1 MVATSGC
8 RATHTNKVCLL
19 SILQQVWTR
28 LNQSE
33 SRTGTIP
40 FGICILEY
48 CELILIWVRVLRPLC
63 HAEDVSANLRR
74 FKQNNN
80 RKVKVMW
87 HTAKYD
93 DQYSEFVLC
102 NYPSK
107 CTHIAVNTHTVNSH
121 PEQWAAI
128 YAAAHGEQ
136 LGVRCLAQ
144 GHLVV
149 VLKVERVLYIHSPH
163 PPPMTI
169 PAGTRFKLANLWVWL
184 STIRPRL
191 PTWLPKNCNGIGQ
204 YVLCESHIKCECFY
218 IILTETG
225 LLDNFLIAS
234 WAVVS
239 NSIPGGPQLCEFR
252 SNQLQI
258 TPGWKF
264 LVILNTLKA
273 GPGVFE

>member
-40 FGICILEY
+40 FGISILEY
-48 CELILIWVRVLRPLC
+48 CELILTWVRVLRPLC

-163 PPPMTI
+163 PPPPWQSLPDRDSNSQTYESDSLPLGHDFPHDFPKSAM
-169 PAGTRFKLANLWVWL
+169 NW
-184 STIRPRL
+184 TIRFVW
-191 PTWLPKNCNGIGQ
+191 TKS
-204 YVLCESHIKCECFY
+204 Y
-218 IILTETG
+218 
-225 LLDNFLIAS
+225 
-234 WAVVS
+234 
-239 NSIPGGPQLCEFR
+239 
-252 SNQLQI
+252 
-258 TPGWKF
+258 
-264 LVILNTLKA
+264 
-273 GPGVFE
+273 